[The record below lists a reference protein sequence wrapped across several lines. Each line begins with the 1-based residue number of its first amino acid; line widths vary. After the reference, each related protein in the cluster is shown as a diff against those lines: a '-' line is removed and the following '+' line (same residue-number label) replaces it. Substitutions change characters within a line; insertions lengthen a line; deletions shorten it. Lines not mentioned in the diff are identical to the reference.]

1 MAAGFLYSLQHSG
14 VSSLIESS
22 RYISMGLQTFHVLG
36 LIFLLAIVIAFNIR
50 LHRIALLTLPVGR
63 FTQSISRSY
72 YLGLLVTLVA
82 GFLLFLPRAIAYGA
96 NWAFDY
102 KLVFLAI
109 AVVLQFLLQQR
120 TLALPEGTEASAP
133 LRIVAGLSLMLWF
146 VVGAAGR
153 AIGFV

>member
-1 MAAGFLYSLQHSG
+1 MATSFLNTLQHSG

-22 RYISMGLQTFHVLG
+22 RYISMGIQTFHVLG
-36 LIFLLAIVIAFNIR
+36 FTFLLAIIIAFNIR
-50 LHRIALLTLPVGR
+50 LQKIALGTQPVGR

-72 YLGLLVTLVA
+72 NAGLLVALTA

-102 KLVFLAI
+102 KLVFLAVAI
-109 AVVLQFLLQQR
+109 VLQFLLQR
-120 TLALPEGTEASAP
+120 RALALPEGTEASAP
-133 LRIVAGLSLMLWF
+133 LRIVAALSLLLWF
-146 VVGAAGR
+146 TVGAAGR